1 MKTET
6 IINLLEKVA
15 DPERQKVSDWYF
27 PTSMKTLG
35 VRAADL
41 RTLLK
46 EWWPEL
52 KNYPPEKMVGFAKT
66 LVGTRIFECNQLAYE
81 LLWKHKK
88 ALGSLSLSDLEAL
101 GKYADN
107 WATADA
113 FATLLSGW
121 AWRNQLIRDEDI
133 LRWLRSENRWWR
145 RIAVVST
152 VGMNLRSRGGTGDTK
167 RTLMVCERVVDD
179 RDDMIMKALSWA
191 LRELSKHDKT
201 AVEKFMV
208 KYDKQIA
215 GRVRREV
222 TAKLYTGR
230 KNDAGS
236 RSGKKLNWLIMK

>member
-1 MKTET
+1 MNPEP
-6 IINLLEKVA
+6 IITQLEKVG

-35 VRAADL
+35 VKAADL

-46 EWWPEL
+46 TWWPEL
-52 KNYPPEKMVGFAKT
+52 KNYSPDQMVAFAKA
-66 LVGTRIFECNQLAYE
+66 LVESSVFECTQVAYE

-88 ALGSLSLSDLEAL
+88 ALGSLALDDLEFLA
-101 GKYADN
+101 KCADN
-107 WATADA
+107 WATTDA

-167 RTLMVCERVVDD
+167 RTLMVCERVKDD
-179 RDDMIMKALSWA
+179 RDDMVVKALSWA
-191 LRELSKHDKT
+191 LRELSKHDRM
-201 AVEKFMV
+201 AVEQFIT
-208 KYDKQIA
+208 KYNEQLA

-222 TAKLYTGR
+222 TTKLNTGR
-230 KNDAGS
+230 KY
-236 RSGKKLNWLIMK
+236 